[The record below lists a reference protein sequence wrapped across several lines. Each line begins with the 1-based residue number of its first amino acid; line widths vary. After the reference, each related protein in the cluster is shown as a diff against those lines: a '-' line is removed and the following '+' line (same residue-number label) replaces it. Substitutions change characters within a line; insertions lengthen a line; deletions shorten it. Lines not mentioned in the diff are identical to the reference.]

1 MRAGA
6 HRSGLSLAWDV
17 ILAKPWFSHPS
28 AALSRFATLVTC
40 LWYGG
45 VAGDGLRSAEE
56 VTFPIQGRLLYPTH
70 RPPFT
75 GRGAR
80 ALHPA
85 RLVRGPGFWQSDPGP
100 CFICY
105 HHLRAGDHGDGL
117 PRPLLRLLPSQR
129 GRVNVG
135 ISEAA

>member
-1 MRAGA
+1 VRAGA

-56 VTFPIQGRLLYPTH
+56 VTFPIQGRLLYPSH
-70 RPPFT
+70 R
-75 GRGAR
+75 AR
-80 ALHPA
+80 
-85 RLVRGPGFWQSDPGP
+85 R
-100 CFICY
+100 
-105 HHLRAGDHGDGL
+105 LRAGALGHFT
-117 PRPLLRLLPSQR
+117 RPGWCEGR
-129 GRVNVG
+129 GY
-135 ISEAA
+135 